1 MAAQKRAPVTEHD
14 LHGFK
19 YLRLLGPLLDHLHAA
34 GTERDRAGNRQL
46 FYDQYATLLLLY
58 FFSPIVSSLRGL
70 QQATT
75 LAKVQH
81 HFGVQPTSLGA
92 LSEAA
97 QVFKAALLEEVIA
110 ELGRRI
116 PSPAVATERAALQA
130 LTAVDGSLLPALPKM
145 AWALWQDDQHRAAK
159 MHVAFEVLRH
169 IPVGVTVTAGNASE
183 RTEWRRLV
191 KPGGFYVVDRGYA
204 DYELFQELHDLPCRF
219 IARVQYNAAYEVQ
232 EERPVS
238 AAAQAAGVR
247 RDCLIRRLGT
257 PHHTSLLPQ
266 PFRVVLV
273 ASGKTRAD
281 GTPDLLVLV
290 TNHLDLDAELV
301 ALAYRFRWA
310 VELFFRWL
318 KCVLGCRHLLS
329 QSENGVRI
337 QVYMAI
343 IASLLIALWVGR
355 PPTKRTYEMLCFY
368 LSGWASEAEVIAHID
383 QLHIRSSPPSK
394 T

>member
-1 MAAQKRAPVTEHD
+1 MAAPRRVPVTAHD

-19 YLRLLGPLLDHLHAA
+19 YFRLLGPLLDHLHGA

-58 FFSPIVSSLRGL
+58 FLSPTVTSVRGL
-70 QQATT
+70 QQATP
-75 LAKVQH
+75 LAEVQRR
-81 HFGVQPTSLGA
+81 FGVRPTSLGA

-97 QVFKAALLEEVIA
+97 QVFDAALLQAVMGEV
-110 ELGRRI
+110 GRRM
-116 PSPAVATERAALQA
+116 PPPAVATERVALQA

-145 AWALWQDDQHRAAK
+145 AWAVWQDDQHRAAK
-159 MHVAFEVLRH
+159 MHVAFEVLRQ

-183 RTEWRRLV
+183 RREWRRLV
-191 KPGGFYVVDRGYA
+191 QPGGFYVVDRGYT
-204 DYELFQELHDLPCRF
+204 DYELFQDLHDLPCSF
-219 IARVQYNAAYEVQ
+219 LARVQHNAAYEVQ

-247 RDCLIRRLGT
+247 RDCLIRRLGAA
-257 PHHTSLLPQ
+257 HHTRLLPQ

-273 ASGKTRAD
+273 ASGTLGAD
-281 GTPDLLVLV
+281 GAPEVMVLV
-290 TNHLDLDAELV
+290 TNWLDLDAELV

-318 KCVLGCRHLLS
+318 TCMLGCRHLLS
-329 QSENGVRI
+329 QRENGVRI
-337 QVYMAI
+337 QVYVAI
-343 IASLLIALWVGR
+343 IASLLISLWVGR

-368 LSGWASEAEVIAHID
+368 LSGWASEAEVIAHMD
-383 QLHIRSSPPSK
+383 RLHFLSPPISK
-394 T
+394 K